1 MLKNREKRAF
11 WLFIVWVAALPLMFQ
26 PDLAAQDDED
36 FIIDNEVTE
45 EPADAA
51 AAPAADPAVASPA
64 SGSADPAVDEASQ
77 TEALPDTAEGAEAPT
92 EGTEPVA
99 EGGEEVVV
107 DTGEGAAE
115 GGEEAAEGETPA
127 DMPALSADPNVL
139 LGKVNGLSKAGKH
152 KEVVAELQE
161 FEDAVVESNELLAIY
176 VEALIKIDK
185 PDWNTV
191 NRVARVLGSKDNSS
205 SLANYAQGLY
215 WQNTKKPDNSK
226 AVMYFGKAKAA
237 KKPYPGA
244 STAYYIALVKSYWI
258 ILLAVVA
265 LPIVAV
271 IQKKKKQKAALAALT
286 EAPVAEGAEAAPAGD
301 DPAAKLQELLQPTDA
316 AAKPAD
322 AKAAAAVAA
331 PTTVVATESKAVTAA
346 DKPAKTDPKA
356 EGQPGAAPTTRKV
369 VKVVRKVK
377 AAKPKDAD
385 EVVEEIIEEEPPA
398 KSVPPAKPVPPYRPG
413 QSSAAVSPA
422 EPVSRPAAADYGTIT
437 AKRQAERE
445 KIRQMTRPER
455 RPSVQA
461 DPELD
466 ALWSNLSRKALAGRI
481 GPHARRQDLISAARS
496 SSPAYMPVAG
506 QKDSDIDFNTSDVT
520 IDLSDEA
527 LREDLIG
534 KLKMLCISDGE
545 LRELFA
551 MKNAAHIPHLI
562 EYILTKP
569 EPLRLAFVTREI
581 GHYGD
586 PAVIDTLASLL
597 YHQDERVALAAIQ
610 GLENSKKPA
619 AVLHLCPF
627 LRSEMP
633 LLAQAARSALSN
645 FGAVK
650 ILQAFKNLPEHS
662 DEKIREAGVFVLSRM
677 KGNAVEELLKKML
690 HDDSLEVR
698 TRVILAMSYQKNPV
712 YIDALR
718 EFFRIAADSDK
729 AMARKAIVYLQGF
742 VERQK

>member
-1 MLKNREKRAF
+1 MFKNREKRAF
-11 WLFIVWVAALPLMFQ
+11 WLFIIWVAALPLMFQ
-26 PDLAAQDDED
+26 SDLAAQNDED
-36 FIIDNEVTE
+36 FIIDNEVVE
-45 EPADAA
+45 EPADKAT
-51 AAPAADPAVASPA
+51 PATGTDSETETETEESGPA
-64 SGSADPAVDEASQ
+64 SGSADPAAGDASQ
-77 TEALPDTAEGAEAPT
+77 ADPLPDTAEGAE
-92 EGTEPVA
+92 PVA
-99 EGGEEVVV
+99 DGGAEVVV
-107 DTGEGAAE
+107 DNAE
-115 GGEEAAEGETPA
+115 GEEEAAEGESPA
-127 DMPALSADPNVL
+127 DAPALSADPNAL

-152 KEVVAELQE
+152 TEVIAELQD
-161 FEDAVVESNELLAIY
+161 FEDAVVESNELLTIY
-176 VEALIKIDK
+176 VEALIKTDK

-191 NRVARVLGSKDNSS
+191 NRIARVLGSKDNSS

-215 WQNTKKPDNSK
+215 WQNAKKPDNSK
-226 AVMYFGKAKAA
+226 AVTYFGKAKAA

-244 STAYYIALVKSYWI
+244 STAYYIALVKSYWM

-265 LPIVAV
+265 LPVVAV
-271 IQKKKKQKAALAALT
+271 VQKKKKQKAALAALAET
-286 EAPVAEGAEAAPAGD
+286 PAVEGSGPVTAGD
-301 DPAAKLQELLQPTDA
+301 DQGAKLQELLQA
-316 AAKPAD
+316 ENPAD
-322 AKAAAAVAA
+322 AKPAARGASTTEDGAAGAA
-331 PTTVVATESKAVTAA
+331 EKPAETGPKAGGAAGATQAADGTAA
-346 DKPAKTDPKA
+346 TKETAT
-356 EGQPGAAPTTRKV
+356 TTRKV
-369 VKVVRKVK
+369 VRVVRKVK
-377 AAKPKDAD
+377 AARPKDAD
-385 EVVEEIIEEEPPA
+385 DAVEEIIEEEPPV
-398 KSVPPAKPVPPYRPG
+398 KPPVKPVAPYRPG
-413 QSSAAVSPA
+413 QSTAPASQVAAPVAAPPA
-422 EPVSRPAAADYGTIT
+422 PDYGTIT
-437 AKRQAERE
+437 AKRQAEIER
-445 KIRQMTRPER
+445 IRDMTRPER
-455 RPSVQA
+455 RPAVQA
-461 DPELD
+461 DAELD

-481 GPHARRQDLISAARS
+481 GPHVRRQDAISAARS
-496 SSPAYMPVAG
+496 SSPAFVPSSG
-506 QKDSDIDFNTSDVT
+506 QKDNDIDFNTSDVT

-569 EPLRLAFVTREI
+569 EPLRLSFIAREI

-586 PAVIDTLASLL
+586 PAIIDTLASLL

-650 ILQAFKNLPEHS
+650 ILQAFKNLPDHS

-698 TRVILAMSYQKNPV
+698 TRTILAMSYQKNPV

-718 EFFRIAADSDK
+718 EFFRIAAESDK

-742 VERQK
+742 VERPK